1 MVLERATERG
11 GAMTPER
18 LADDCQHKNRHWRVF
33 CVECVA
39 GQEAHIRDLEAQV
52 REAREAL
59 TAATKR
65 SGQVINNWVTGGED
79 VCLVCGQIPNPD
91 THDEQCWVPLA
102 LAFLATATPPSPE
115 VGA

>member
-1 MVLERATERG
+1 
-11 GAMTPER
+11 MTPER
-18 LADDCQHKNRHWRVF
+18 LAEEPRDFVEFIQHRRESKVLWDAEAAVD
-33 CVECVA
+33 VLI
-39 GQEAHIRDLEAQV
+39 AHIRDLEAQV

>member
-1 MVLERATERG
+1 
-11 GAMTPER
+11 MTPER
-18 LADDCQHKNRHWRVF
+18 LADGEKLARACGFNNCAFALDLI
-33 CVECVA
+33 
-39 GQEAHIRDLEAQV
+39 AHIRDLEAQV